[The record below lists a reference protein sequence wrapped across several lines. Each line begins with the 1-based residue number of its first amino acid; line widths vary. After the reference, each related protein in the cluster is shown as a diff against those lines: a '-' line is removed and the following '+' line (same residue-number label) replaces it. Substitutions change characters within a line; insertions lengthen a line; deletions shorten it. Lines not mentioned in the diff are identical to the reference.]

1 MQWIIFKI
9 NISISNWFLHWFI
22 LVDSKDI
29 VPGEFIFFVKM
40 CNKKQRGWA
49 GPLGFEAEGC
59 KKLFASSQFWDSPAI
74 LYNTEYLSLPLELF
88 FACCLISLDTNSGLR
103 PIGLVKCYDKFI
115 IRRGVKT
122 LTPLHPTLHPP
133 TPILGNLPPIS
144 EKLKKLSTRNTC

>member
-9 NISISNWFLHWFI
+9 NISKSNWFLHWFI

-74 LYNTEYLSLPLELF
+74 LYNTEYLSLPLEVFFCMLF
-88 FACCLISLDTNSGLR
+88 D
-103 PIGLVKCYDKFI
+103 I
-115 IRRGVKT
+115 IRHKFWTETIRFGEV
-122 LTPLHPTLHPP
+122 LRQVH
-133 TPILGNLPPIS
+133 NS
-144 EKLKKLSTRNTC
+144 

>member
-74 LYNTEYLSLPLELF
+74 LYNTEYRSLPLELF

-122 LTPLHPTLHPP
+122 LTPPP
-133 TPILGNLPPIS
+133 YPHFGQPPSHFWKIEEIISKKYLLIL
-144 EKLKKLSTRNTC
+144 